1 MHAGTLRRSPW
12 LILIVVLLASIA
24 ATLNQFKVP
33 PVMPLLMED
42 FGQSAGQAGLLMS
55 VFAITGLFL
64 AIPSGF
70 ILQRLGYR
78 ATGLMALV
86 FLAAGAGSGAFSK
99 DIGSLLLSRFVEG
112 AGLSLM
118 AVTAP
123 DIIALWFAP
132 EKRGKAMGIWSV
144 WVPFGST
151 AMFILA
157 PLLAVH
163 WGWRAV
169 WQFGWCY
176 TIAVG
181 LLFYF
186 LVKSPAGLSPDQD
199 HSDSCKNLT
208 IQSLSLVLR
217 NRNLWLISLLFCCFN
232 FTVVAFLTWGP
243 TFLHSVRHASII
255 RASHI
260 MSLTS
265 ILNMVAAPLAGW
277 MLDKTGSRK
286 VLCALP
292 LLAMAFLFPANA
304 TASENLFLAL
314 TVAIGFLGGF
324 VPTGVFSSAVEIVG
338 DERLTGM
345 AMAVIQ
351 IGQNSGMLLGPLVFG
366 WLVES
371 SGWQAAFW
379 ALAPVGVLGAVSGL
393 VANFSRQRPVVS
405 CQS

>member
-1 MHAGTLRRSPW
+1 MREGFLRRSPW
-12 LILIVVLLASIA
+12 LILVIVLLSSIA

-33 PVMPLLMED
+33 PVMPLLMEH

-55 VFAITGLFL
+55 VFAVTGLFL
-64 AIPSGF
+64 ALPSGF

-86 FLAAGAGSGAFSK
+86 FLAAGTASGALSK
-99 DIGSLLLSRFVEG
+99 GIGSLLLSRFVEG

-132 EKRGKAMGIWSV
+132 EKRGRAMGIWSV

-157 PLLAVH
+157 PLLAVR

-176 TIAVG
+176 TIVVG

-186 LVKSPAGLSPDQD
+186 IVKSRTGVSSDQD
-199 HSDSCKNLT
+199 HSDACRNLT
-208 IQSLSLVLR
+208 LRSLGLVLR
-217 NRNLWLISLLFCCFN
+217 NRSLWLISLLFCCFN
-232 FTVVAFLTWGP
+232 FTVVAFITWGP
-243 TFLHSVRHASII
+243 TFLHSVRHASLIG
-255 RASHI
+255 ASHT

-265 ILNMVAAPLAGW
+265 ILNIVAAPLAGW
-277 MLDKTGSRK
+277 ILDKTGSRK
-286 VLCALP
+286 VICALP

-304 TASENLFLAL
+304 TAGDHLFVAL
-314 TVAIGFLGGF
+314 TIAIGFLGGF

-338 DERLTGM
+338 DERLAGM

-366 WLVES
+366 WLVQTL
-371 SGWQAAFW
+371 GWQAAFW
-379 ALAPVGVLGAVSGL
+379 TLAPVGVLGAASGL
-393 VANFSRQRPVVS
+393 AANFSRQHPVVT

>member
-1 MHAGTLRRSPW
+1 MRTATLHRSPW

-33 PVMPLLMED
+33 PVMPLLMAE
-42 FGQSAGQAGLLMS
+42 FSQSAGQAGLLMS
-55 VFAITGLFL
+55 VFAVTGLLL
-64 AIPSGF
+64 AVPSGF
-70 ILQRLGYR
+70 ILQKLGYR
-78 ATGLMALV
+78 RTGLMALAI
-86 FLAAGAGSGAFSK
+86 LAIGAASGAFSRG
-99 DIGSLLLSRFVEG
+99 IGSLLLSRFVEG

-132 EKRGKAMGIWSV
+132 EKRGKAIGIWSV

-169 WQFGWCY
+169 WRFGWCY
-176 TIAVG
+176 TIIVG

-186 LVKSPAGLSPDQD
+186 LVKSRTGLPSDQD
-199 HSDSCKNLT
+199 HSDACRNLT
-208 IQSLSLVLR
+208 LQSLTIALR

-232 FTVVAFLTWGP
+232 FAVVAFITWGP
-243 TFLHSVRHASII
+243 TFLHSTRHASLI
-255 RASHI
+255 RASHT
-260 MSLTS
+260 MSLTG

-286 VLCALP
+286 ILCALP
-292 LLAMAFLFPANA
+292 LLAMAFLFPASALA
-304 TASENLFLAL
+304 TENLFLAL
-314 TVAIGFLGGF
+314 AIAIGFLGGF

-338 DERLTGM
+338 DERLAGM

-366 WLVES
+366 WLVQS
-371 SGWQAAFW
+371 LGWQVAFW

-393 VANFSRQRPVVS
+393 VANFSRQHPVVS